1 MSLRKIS
8 LMGPSCLH
16 IEFSFGNPW
25 NPWGHRSTRQ
35 DVDWQLFRLGT
46 VIHREEKGDLSN
58 KNGGPMGSEW
68 VNNWGDVGRH
78 VCMLRY
84 AKEDSPNIKHIH
96 RIIYS
101 KWKTN
106 RGKPLYTVCICQMI
120 GRKMR
125 RTLKTNVHNSS

>member
-16 IEFSFGNPW
+16 IESSFGFLWESMESMGSSQHPSGCGLAAFQV
-25 NPWGHRSTRQ
+25 GHGDSPRR
-35 DVDWQLFRLGT
+35 
-46 VIHREEKGDLSN
+46 KGDLSN

-106 RGKPLYTVCICQMI
+106 RESHYILYAYV
-120 GRKMR
+120 K
-125 RTLKTNVHNSS
+125 

>member
-1 MSLRKIS
+1 M
-8 LMGPSCLH
+8 
-16 IEFSFGNPW
+16 
-25 NPWGHRSTRQ
+25 GHRSTRQ
-35 DVDWQLFRLGT
+35 DVDWTLFRLGT

-58 KNGGPMGSEW
+58 KNGGAMGTEW

-78 VCMLRY
+78 LCMLRY

-106 RGKPLYTVCICQMI
+106 RENHYILYAYV
-120 GRKMR
+120 K
-125 RTLKTNVHNSS
+125 